1 MTRELTHSEIAEILV
16 ENILTELTQY
26 LMADYGY
33 TLEQSLDCVYSSRL
47 LSLLQQE
54 ADELYV
60 QSPAYLYELL
70 KQELPTFGIINGGR
84 PADR

>member
-1 MTRELTHSEIAEILV
+1 MTRELTHTEIAEILI

-33 TLEQSLDCVYSSRL
+33 TLEQSLDCVYTSKL

-54 ADELYV
+54 EDELYV

-70 KQELPTFGIINGGR
+70 KQELPQ
-84 PADR
+84 AA

>member
-1 MTRELTHSEIAEILV
+1 MTRELTHSEIAEILI

-26 LMADYGY
+26 LMTDYGY
-33 TLEQSLDCVYSSRL
+33 TLEQSLDYVYTSKL

-54 ADELYV
+54 DDELYV

-70 KQELPTFGIINGGR
+70 KQELPQ
-84 PADR
+84 AA

>member
-1 MTRELTHSEIAEILV
+1 MTRDLTHSEIAEILV
-16 ENILTELTQY
+16 ENILTELTRY

-33 TLEQSLDCVYSSRL
+33 TLEQSLDCVYNSRL
-47 LSLLQQE
+47 LPLLQQE

-70 KQELPTFGIINGGR
+70 KQELPK
-84 PADR
+84 AA

>member
-16 ENILTELTQY
+16 ENILTELTRY
-26 LMADYGY
+26 IMADYGY
-33 TLEQSLDCVYSSRL
+33 TLEQSLDCVYNSRL
-47 LSLLQQE
+47 LPLLQQE

-70 KQELPTFGIINGGR
+70 KQELPK
-84 PADR
+84 AA

>member
-16 ENILTELTQY
+16 ENILTELTRY

-33 TLEQSLDCVYSSRL
+33 TLEQSLDCVYNSRL
-47 LSLLQQE
+47 LPLLQQE

-70 KQELPTFGIINGGR
+70 KQELPK
-84 PADR
+84 AA

>member
-1 MTRELTHSEIAEILV
+1 MTRELTHTEIAEILI

-26 LMADYGY
+26 LITDYGY
-33 TLEQSLDCVYSSRL
+33 TLEQSLDCVYSSNL

-54 ADELYV
+54 EDELYV

-70 KQELPTFGIINGGR
+70 KQELPQ
-84 PADR
+84 AA

>member
-1 MTRELTHSEIAEILV
+1 MTRQLTHSEIAEILV

-33 TLEQSLDCVYSSRL
+33 TLEQSLDCVYNSRL
-47 LSLLQQE
+47 LPLLQQE
-54 ADELYV
+54 DDELYV

-70 KQELPTFGIINGGR
+70 KQELPQ
-84 PADR
+84 AA

>member
-1 MTRELTHSEIAEILV
+1 MTRELTHSEIAEILI

-33 TLEQSLDCVYSSRL
+33 TLEQSLDCVYNSRL
-47 LSLLQQE
+47 LPLLQQE
-54 ADELYV
+54 DDELYV

-70 KQELPTFGIINGGR
+70 KQELPT
-84 PADR
+84 AA

>member
-1 MTRELTHSEIAEILV
+1 MTRDLTHSEIAEILI

-26 LMADYGY
+26 LITDYGY
-33 TLEQSLDCVYSSRL
+33 TLEQSLDCVYSSKL

-54 ADELYV
+54 DDELYV

-70 KQELPTFGIINGGR
+70 KQELPQ
-84 PADR
+84 AA

>member
-1 MTRELTHSEIAEILV
+1 MTRELTHTEIAEILI

-26 LMADYGY
+26 LITDYGY
-33 TLEQSLDCVYSSRL
+33 TLEQSLDCVYSSNL

-54 ADELYV
+54 DDELYV

-70 KQELPTFGIINGGR
+70 KQELPQV
-84 PADR
+84 A

>member
-1 MTRELTHSEIAEILV
+1 MTRELTHSEIAGILV

-33 TLEQSLDCVYSSRL
+33 TLEQSLDCVYNSQL
-47 LSLLQQE
+47 LPLLQQE
-54 ADELYV
+54 DDELYV

-70 KQELPTFGIINGGR
+70 KQEMPS
-84 PADR
+84 

>member
-1 MTRELTHSEIAEILV
+1 MTRELTHSEIAEILI

-26 LMADYGY
+26 LMTDYGY
-33 TLEQSLDCVYSSRL
+33 TLEQALDCVYTSKL

-54 ADELYV
+54 EDELYV

-70 KQELPTFGIINGGR
+70 KQELPQ
-84 PADR
+84 AA

>member
-26 LMADYGY
+26 LMTDYGY

-47 LSLLQQE
+47 LPLLQQE

-70 KQELPTFGIINGGR
+70 KQELPQ
-84 PADR
+84 AA

>member
-33 TLEQSLDCVYSSRL
+33 TLEQSLDCVYNSRL
-47 LSLLQQE
+47 LPLLQQE
-54 ADELYV
+54 DDELYV

-70 KQELPTFGIINGGR
+70 KQELPK
-84 PADR
+84 AA

>member
-1 MTRELTHSEIAEILV
+1 MTRQLTHSEIAEILV

-33 TLEQSLDCVYSSRL
+33 TLEQSLDFVYNSRL
-47 LSLLQQE
+47 LPLLQQE
-54 ADELYV
+54 DDELYV

-70 KQELPTFGIINGGR
+70 KQELPQ
-84 PADR
+84 AA